1 MSTESAATPAQR
13 IASGYAV
20 KGQALELGERGSA
33 AGSIEP
39 MVELGNIVGCL
50 NSLFNPR
57 GQSTGKSVP
66 QHAEQSIRFCC
77 SLPLQNL
84 QGLFHVPSLQGLRP
98 RLAAPGRLRED
109 QGQPAVVAPPA
120 ARAQAPLA
128 LEDL

>member
-1 MSTESAATPAQR
+1 MSRFVLAAPAT
-13 IASGYAV
+13 IASLQA
-20 KGQALELGERGSA
+20 GQALELGERGSA

-84 QGLFHVPSLQGLRP
+84 QGLFHVPSLQGMFPHRPASCQLGEYQRQPCIVRAPTRFRLGLRQL
-98 RLAAPGRLRED
+98 RRAA
-109 QGQPAVVAPPA
+109 
-120 ARAQAPLA
+120 
-128 LEDL
+128 